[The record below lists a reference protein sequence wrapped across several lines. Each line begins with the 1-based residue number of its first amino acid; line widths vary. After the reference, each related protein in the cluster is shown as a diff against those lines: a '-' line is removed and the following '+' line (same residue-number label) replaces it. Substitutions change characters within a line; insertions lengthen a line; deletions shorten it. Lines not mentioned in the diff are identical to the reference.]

1 MCLKV
6 AKPTFCTKASESL
19 LEVWLD
25 LVARLLRNT
34 LMASKESPEKW
45 SKVCQ
50 VVNPRTRRLT
60 LQRHQEVKLA
70 HSMKVA
76 EPQLL
81 SNQVVA
87 EPQQLSN
94 QVAAPPQQ
102 LLVEALDPKHLCL
115 EVKRQDLEVAKS

>member
-1 MCLKV
+1 MVGRSKAVRLCLKV

-60 LQRHQEVKLA
+60 LQRHQEAKLA
-70 HSMKVA
+70 HSMKEA

-87 EPQQLSN
+87 EPN
-94 QVAAPPQQ
+94 QSFETTLPTTTTAVASSCSQ
-102 LLVEALDPKHLCL
+102 C
-115 EVKRQDLEVAKS
+115 